1 VSSAILYLAIIA
13 IWAGFLIPAWVRR
26 PHAAPAT
33 SYEQEDEVAG
43 AHPSEQVVERE
54 RVVEFVTETESDVE
68 YDVEA
73 DVRVEVT
80 RHEERYYA
88 HEAGPGA
95 GPGAGHGYSG
105 QEHGDEV
112 PDCSGD
118 GAAHESDDY
127 AEAGQPPSQTREQML
142 RARRR
147 MLTIL
152 AAMTLVTLSFTVL
165 GLVNWW
171 ICVPPAGMLVL
182 YVLLLREIAMADAE
196 LARKRA
202 TWEAAQARAYARH
215 LQAQAEWEAYE
226 ASMAESGAEIIDI
239 SGRVS
244 DQLYDQY
251 ADAAVRAVGD

>member
-54 RVVEFVTETESDVE
+54 RVVQRERVVFVTETETDE
-68 YDVEA
+68 DYDVEA
-73 DVRVEVT
+73 DVHVEVT
-80 RHEERYYA
+80 RHEEHYYQ
-88 HEAGPGA
+88 HEAGQVA
-95 GPGAGHGYSG
+95 
-105 QEHGDEV
+105 GDE
-112 PDCSGD
+112 SD
-118 GAAHESDDY
+118 GYAESPQ
-127 AEAGQPPSQTREQML
+127 EAGQPQPSQTREQML

-152 AAMTLVTLSFTVL
+152 AAMTLVTVSFTVL
-165 GLVNWW
+165 GLVSWW

-182 YVLLLREIAMADAE
+182 YVLLLREIAMADGE
-196 LARKRA
+196 LAQKRA
-202 TWEAAQARAYARH
+202 TWEAARARAYARH

-226 ASMAESGAEIIDI
+226 ASLAESGAEIIDI